1 MNRRSDKPA
10 LRPATIPEQAAWR
23 PLSVKREL
31 QTENWPA
38 SANTDDTGPEDY
50 ILELGR
56 VLISAQPKCRLGCA
70 VQRPLL
76 GVKRTWRRLVSMSA
90 YDPNRTFTSPLLKR
104 RCNWSSIFTMMVL
117 AVGWPSIFLTER
129 SCVSGLWES
138 LALIVGIEKL
148 APDQCAPSDG

>member
-38 SANTDDTGPEDY
+38 SANTDDTGPDDY

-56 VLISAQPKCRLGCA
+56 VLISAQAKCRLGCA

-76 GVKRTWRRLVSMSA
+76 GVKRTWRGLVSMSA
-90 YDPNRTFTSPLLKR
+90 YDP
-104 RCNWSSIFTMMVL
+104 
-117 AVGWPSIFLTER
+117 
-129 SCVSGLWES
+129 
-138 LALIVGIEKL
+138 
-148 APDQCAPSDG
+148 

>member
-50 ILELGR
+50 ILELKR

-76 GVKRTWRRLVSMSA
+76 GVKRTWRGLVSMSA
-90 YDPNRTFTSPLLKR
+90 YDP
-104 RCNWSSIFTMMVL
+104 
-117 AVGWPSIFLTER
+117 
-129 SCVSGLWES
+129 
-138 LALIVGIEKL
+138 
-148 APDQCAPSDG
+148 

>member
-38 SANTDDTGPEDY
+38 LANADDTGPDDY

-76 GVKRTWRRLVSMSA
+76 GVKRTWRGLVSMSA
-90 YDPNRTFTSPLLKR
+90 NDPKRTIEAYPPNTISQIGEPLGKPMSSGNRLIWLL
-104 RCNWSSIFTMMVL
+104 L
-117 AVGWPSIFLTER
+117 
-129 SCVSGLWES
+129 
-138 LALIVGIEKL
+138 
-148 APDQCAPSDG
+148 

>member
-56 VLISAQPKCRLGCA
+56 VLISAQAKCRLGCA

-76 GVKRTWRRLVSMSA
+76 GVKRTWRGLVSMSA
-90 YDPNRTFTSPLLKR
+90 YDPKRTFVTSLQKALRVQLTPQFISSRPNSAKSFPGCLCR
-104 RCNWSSIFTMMVL
+104 RKVW
-117 AVGWPSIFLTER
+117 
-129 SCVSGLWES
+129 
-138 LALIVGIEKL
+138 
-148 APDQCAPSDG
+148 

>member
-56 VLISAQPKCRLGCA
+56 VLN
-70 VQRPLL
+70 
-76 GVKRTWRRLVSMSA
+76 KRTAKMLTWMFRPRSVIGGKADMARTCQYVRL
-90 YDPNRTFTSPLLKR
+90 
-104 RCNWSSIFTMMVL
+104 
-117 AVGWPSIFLTER
+117 
-129 SCVSGLWES
+129 
-138 LALIVGIEKL
+138 
-148 APDQCAPSDG
+148 